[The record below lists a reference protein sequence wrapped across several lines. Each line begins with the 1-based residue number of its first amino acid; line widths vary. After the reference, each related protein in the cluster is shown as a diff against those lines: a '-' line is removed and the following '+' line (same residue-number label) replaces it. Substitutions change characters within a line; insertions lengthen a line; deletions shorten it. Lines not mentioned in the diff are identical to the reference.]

1 MDLDTLLAIT
11 KAIGAA
17 LSATRNPE
25 TMMLANTLFLHCKRI
40 HQQNLVDDREALRHE
55 ALDLI
60 SALEAE
66 DQGNAAEFVKVAMGF
81 VVDLHLDD

>member
-17 LSATRNPE
+17 QSATRDPE
-25 TMMLANTLFLHCKRI
+25 TIMLANKLFVHCKRI
-40 HQQNLVDDREALRHE
+40 HQQNLLDDREALRHE

-60 SALEAE
+60 GALEGE
-66 DQGNAAEFVKVAMGF
+66 DLGNAAEFVKVAMGF
-81 VVDLHLDD
+81 VVDLYLDD